1 MVTKFGT
8 VTKMGNLFHYI
19 KGIKNGE
26 SFFDEQFKFSF
37 ILREVSV
44 VHFLFAVLFLIAGN
58 KIIGIYNVAIFVG
71 YLLLSYLIKAKK
83 YRTVLFLTSVE
94 VMAHGALATILVGS
108 GTGFLLFYLAIIP
121 GIFYMV
127 LTWNVFKKKIALSIA
142 YTVFFGVS
150 MAAMLVIS
158 FFVKPLTPL
167 NTAWNITFIVI
178 NVFISVF
185 CIAEFMILIDWD
197 VMYRNEKMAS
207 INTELD
213 TQANM
218 DPLTKLYNRRFMN
231 QKLEEK
237 LVELSKQGN
246 IFGIIMGDIDN
257 FKRVNDTYG
266 HDIGDKVLQEVAVV
280 LKQSTRDKD
289 YVCRWG
295 GEEFLIIIN
304 GNKKITVEVA
314 ERMRAAISDIKIPV
328 GSDILQITMTFGVT
342 DSIPGF
348 DADKLVGI
356 ADANLYQGK
365 TTGKNKVVVT
375 PDINI

>member
-1 MVTKFGT
+1 
-8 VTKMGNLFHYI
+8 MGNLFHYI

-197 VMYRNEKMAS
+197 VMYRNEKMTS